1 MSQIETIPLFPEPER
16 PQLKAAKTLAQVD
29 RDQRPAWTTYSGKR
43 VACDE
48 CVIFLHE
55 NWGNGPL
62 PRSARR
68 VRTIRATGEQL
79 RLCKDHADPREKAD
93 KELTEKRKRAA
104 S

>member
-1 MSQIETIPLFPEPER
+1 MSYIETVPLFEAPEPER
-16 PQLKAAKTLAQVD
+16 LKPAATLRQTD
-29 RDQRPAWTTYSGKR
+29 KDGRPRWTTYSGRR

-55 NWGNGPL
+55 NKGAGPH

-79 RLCKDHADPREKAD
+79 RLCKEHADPREQADKAD
-93 KELTEKRKRAA
+93 AA
-104 S
+104 